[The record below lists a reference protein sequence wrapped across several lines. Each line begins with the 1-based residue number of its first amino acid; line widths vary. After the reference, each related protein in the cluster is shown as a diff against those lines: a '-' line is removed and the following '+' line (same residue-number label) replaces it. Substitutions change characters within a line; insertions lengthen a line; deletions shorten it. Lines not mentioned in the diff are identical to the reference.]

1 MELPNSAPFHRL
13 ELPPGEAVLWHGFNP
28 TFHRGVE
35 YGAVLTDVALYWYK
49 SPWSLGRW
57 RRFPLVAI
65 RSVEFENSGLRP
77 AMRLDMESKVVRLH
91 TPHDSYGDEMDFD
104 RKVLAKGVA
113 EIRQRLGGASS
124 GDVSP
129 NTSLER
135 TREG

>member
-1 MELPNSAPFHRL
+1 
-13 ELPPGEAVLWHGFNP
+13 
-28 TFHRGVE
+28 
-35 YGAVLTDVALYWYK
+35 
-49 SPWSLGRW
+49 
-57 RRFPLVAI
+57 
-65 RSVEFENSGLRP
+65 
-77 AMRLDMESKVVRLH
+77 
-91 TPHDSYGDEMDFD
+91 MDFD